1 MKIRIAPIMER
12 TSNKTK
18 KRSLALLY
26 WRREFIFGI
35 LIFYLRVEWHFFG
48 NRIQPLVSVVIKN
61 TYAIGGGVYSEGA
74 TIL

>member
-1 MKIRIAPIMER
+1 MER

-26 WRREFIFGI
+26 WREEFIFGI
-35 LIFYLRVEWHFFG
+35 LIFYLRVEWHFVG
-48 NRIQPLVSVVIKN
+48 DTIQPLVSVVIKN

-74 TIL
+74 AIS

>member
-1 MKIRIAPIMER
+1 MER

-26 WRREFIFGI
+26 RREEFIFGI

-48 NRIQPLVSVVIKN
+48 NRIQPIIAVVIKN

>member
-1 MKIRIAPIMER
+1 MAAISMER

-26 WRREFIFGI
+26 RREEFIFGI
-35 LIFYLRVEWHFFG
+35 LIFYLRVEWHLFSDG
-48 NRIQPLVSVVIKN
+48 IKPIVALIVEN
-61 TYAIGGGVYSEGA
+61 PNAICGGVYSEGA